1 MSYTAHFLH
10 IPDDVLA
17 YLLDLTT
24 MSDLESVS
32 KTCKQLRTICGVV
45 RAPYLHELKREGLE
59 YNAASASP
67 TMSFPQAL
75 ASLKSRELR
84 WRTMHP
90 IDSSFRGALNER
102 NVTSYYQ
109 KVVLYVSRHVT
120 SSVVY
125 GDISVDRAS
134 YYYGSVDEVT
144 CLHAADVPQDLL
156 VLLRMHI

>member
-17 YLLDLTT
+17 YLLDGISLLFTHLT
-24 MSDLESVS
+24 
-32 KTCKQLRTICGVV
+32 
-45 RAPYLHELKREGLE
+45 LHELKREGLE

-156 VLLRMHI
+156 VLLRMHIG